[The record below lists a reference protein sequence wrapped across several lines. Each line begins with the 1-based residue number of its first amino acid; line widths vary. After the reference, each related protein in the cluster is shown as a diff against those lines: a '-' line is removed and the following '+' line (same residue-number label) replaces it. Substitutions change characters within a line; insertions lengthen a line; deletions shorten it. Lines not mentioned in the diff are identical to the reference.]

1 MPSYSAV
8 PGNLCLAFQ
17 KGDDFSALIDFSPIT
32 MTGYTVSASISSLV
46 TGDQVVPLTV
56 SVTSATAGKVNVSLT
71 DSQTSSIPRGTYG
84 WNLKWAEGQATRT
97 ALSGIVEVK

>member
-1 MPSYSAV
+1 MPSYSTV

-17 KGDDFSALIDFSPIT
+17 KSDDFSAMIDFSPIT

-46 TGDQVVPLTV
+46 TGEQITPLTV
-56 SVTSATAGKVNVSLT
+56 SIASATAGKVNVSLT
-71 DSQTSSIPRGTYG
+71 DTQTSAIPRGTYG
-84 WNLKWAEGQATRT
+84 WNLKWTEGQATRT